1 MLGQLFSAKPIETT
15 SKYSLA
21 RLQKAVIC
29 TPPATNEIPNS
40 NNIYLFFQIDIL
52 YIVIFDY
59 KRVFLITHICNCQ
72 QYKKVHSAFELGIQW
87 PHIHFRLYLYKN
99 RRSPYGYK
107 HKINSI

>member
-29 TPPATNEIPNS
+29 MPPATNEIPNS

-59 KRVFLITHICNCQ
+59 KRVFLITHLCNCQ
-72 QYKKVHSAFELGIQW
+72 QYKKGPFW
-87 PHIHFRLYLYKN
+87 F
-99 RRSPYGYK
+99 
-107 HKINSI
+107 